1 MRKNPHGR
9 ILNGEP
15 KERHL
20 SVVRKSYS
28 LSNISGILWR
38 DNSNK
43 AI

>member
-9 ILNGEP
+9 ILNEEP
-15 KERHL
+15 KEWHL
-20 SVVRKSYS
+20 SVVPMSNS